1 MLEVEQCLDVCKGP
15 DGVVGVT
22 CVGRRVV
29 EVSRPECGMRV
40 GDRLVWLNG
49 MKVVD
54 DSGIVS
60 ELLCAMP
67 RQFEAVVLRS
77 MFAEGEAPLQQP
89 GTEAPAANHP
99 AFHTSTYAETCRRL
113 ADQGQRR
120 QLYPSEVLA
129 RPHHTPPP
137 AATASYSSAWP
148 HLARPAGTSMAT
160 TTATSHRSQ
169 PSPHFSDPLV
179 QRTRLHSES
188 RSTSP
193 RRPGLLHA

>member
-1 MLEVEQCLDVCKGP
+1 MLEVEQCIDVRKGP
-15 DGVVGVT
+15 DGAVGVT

-77 MFAEGEAPLQQP
+77 MFAAGEAPSQS
-89 GTEAPAANHP
+89 GTEANP
-99 AFHTSTYAETCRRL
+99 AFHTSTYAQTCRRL
-113 ADQGQRR
+113 ADRGQRR
-120 QLYPSEVLA
+120 QLDPSEALA

-137 AATASYSSAWP
+137 AAAASYSSAWP
-148 HLARPAGTSMAT
+148 HLAHPAAATTTT
-160 TTATSHRSQ
+160 TTATSYRSQ
-169 PSPHFSDPLV
+169 PPPQFSDPLV